1 MNAEEIRTIC
11 LSKKGV
17 TESFPFD
24 NETLVFKVMNK
35 IFLLIGLNYS
45 PLSFNAKCD
54 PEEAI
59 TLRESYPNVIK
70 PGYHMSKVH
79 WNTIVCDGELNH
91 NQITKLIDDS
101 YQLIVL
107 SLPKKVQGELGTK

>member
-1 MNAEEIRTIC
+1 MNAEEIRTFC
-11 LSKKGV
+11 LLKKGV

-35 IFLLIGLNYS
+35 MFLLVGLNNA

-59 TLRESYPNVIK
+59 ALRESYPNVIK
-70 PGYHMSKVH
+70 PGYHMNKAH
-79 WNTIVCDGELNH
+79 WNTVICDGELNH
-91 NQITKLIDDS
+91 QQITKLIDDS

-107 SLPKKVQGELGTK
+107 SLPKKVQLALNEL